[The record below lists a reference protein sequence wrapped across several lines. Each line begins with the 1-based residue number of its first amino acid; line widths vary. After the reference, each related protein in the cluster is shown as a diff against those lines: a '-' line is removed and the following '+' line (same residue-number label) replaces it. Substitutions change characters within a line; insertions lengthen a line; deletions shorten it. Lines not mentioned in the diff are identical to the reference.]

1 MKRKEIT
8 LIRTPERDRPSLA
21 TFRCNE
27 EPELTLA
34 VSREGAKNCM
44 LLGRESPL
52 IGIKHETPYPLRK
65 ITPDKFEISETG
77 YIIEPAG
84 RNKRVI
90 KIHRP

>member
-1 MKRKEIT
+1 MKRKKIT

-44 LLGRESPL
+44 LIGRESPL
-52 IGIKHETPYPLRK
+52 TDITEETPYPLRK

-84 RNKRVI
+84 RNKRII
-90 KIHRP
+90 KIHKE